1 MKRIIQMVG
10 LSCLAFVLALGALA
24 CSGGGETAVI
34 GFANDN
40 NTLGVDGLADEV
52 AEALAE
58 NQGTPRVTD
67 EMIAEIFGAILDD
80 ARQGNSE
87 AALIVLKVAEE
98 QREADEG

>member
-1 MKRIIQMVG
+1 MKRTARIVSLM
-10 LSCLAFVLALGALA
+10 CLACVLALEALG

-40 NTLGVDGLADEV
+40 NTLGEGGVADEV

-58 NQGTPRVTD
+58 SEGTPRVTD

-80 ARQGNSE
+80 AREGDAE
-87 AALIVLKVAEE
+87 AALIVLKVGVEQRDAEE
-98 QREADEG
+98 G